1 MKRGHKKS
9 SIKPLL
15 LSFLIGIMVG
25 IYISPYIIGFIKDRG
40 FLEPGLRETKSSTTK
55 KSAGKAY
62 VVQLAAFEDIESAL
76 GLLDTLNT
84 KGYFAYIQTGTDF
97 SNNLYL
103 VRIGLWKSEKEAKE
117 FANKFEKRE
126 EMRVLVLPVNN

>member
-40 FLEPGLRETKSSTTK
+40 FLESGLRETKSPTTK
-55 KSAGKAY
+55 KSAEKAY

-97 SNNLYL
+97 NNNLYL

>member
-1 MKRGHKKS
+1 MKRGNKKS
-9 SIKPLL
+9 RIKPLL
-15 LSFLIGIMVG
+15 LSFLIGIIAG
-25 IYISPYIIGFIKDRG
+25 IYISPYIMGFIKDRG
-40 FLEPGLRETKSSTTK
+40 LLEPDLREIKSSTTK
-55 KSAGKAY
+55 KSVGKAY

-97 SNNLYL
+97 NNNLYL
-103 VRIGLWKSEKEAKE
+103 VRIGLWKSEKEAKA